1 MVYTATVPRPL
12 VVPALPTIPL
22 KAIAPW
28 VMFAASLLL
37 ALYFVGADQGA
48 TSLVPGHMVHE
59 FVHDARHLLGV
70 PCH

>member
-1 MVYTATVPRPL
+1 VTYATQPSPAL
-12 VVPALPTIPL
+12 AVPALPVIPL
-22 KAIAPW
+22 RAVAPW
-28 VMFAASLLL
+28 LMFAAFLLL

-48 TSLVPGHMVHE
+48 TALVPGETLHE

>member
-1 MVYTATVPRPL
+1 
-12 VVPALPTIPL
+12 
-22 KAIAPW
+22 
-28 VMFAASLLL
+28 MFVAFLLL

>member
-1 MVYTATVPRPL
+1 MVYTATAARPL

-22 KAIAPW
+22 KAVTPW
-28 VMFAASLLL
+28 VMFAAFLLL
-37 ALYFVGADQGA
+37 ALYFVAADQGA
-48 TSLVPGHMVHE
+48 TSMMPGQMVHE